1 MPESLTGQ
9 FGVVQLLLKFL
20 QQALEVELRLL
31 VQLLDTLRPAPR
43 AEHVH
48 ALLPWRPEVGRA
60 TAAAAASAAAAAAV
74 VAIAVAADAAA
85 TAPAA
90 LCL

>member
-1 MPESLTGQ
+1 M
-9 FGVVQLLLKFL
+9 
-20 QQALEVELRLL
+20 
-31 VQLLDTLRPAPR
+31 QLLDTLRPAPR

-60 TAAAAASAAAAAAV
+60 AAAAAASAAAAAAAV
-74 VAIAVAADAAA
+74 VSIAVAAAAA

>member
-9 FGVVQLLLKFL
+9 LGVVQLLLKVL

-31 VQLLDTLRPAPR
+31 VQLLDTLWPAPR

-60 TAAAAASAAAAAAV
+60 AAAAAASSSSAAAAAV
-74 VAIAVAADAAA
+74 VAVAVAAAA
-85 TAPAA
+85 APAA
-90 LCL
+90 LRL